1 MGDLAK
7 KYNLKSPAVKRLMR
21 EAAELSEPTDQ
32 YFAQPL
38 DDNLFEWHFTVR
50 GPPDTE
56 FDDGRYHG
64 RITLPPEYPMKPP
77 SIILLTP
84 NGRFEI
90 GKKIC
95 LSMSAHHPETWQP
108 SWSIRTVLLALIGFM
123 PTPGGG
129 AIGALDHTP
138 EERKVMAKRSK
149 TWTCEACGS
158 NNEASLLERDP
169 TKEKEETEEV
179 KELASQ
185 INFKGEDKSKQS
197 AATPTQSQTT
207 TTTSQSAINN
217 SQQQAAAAQM
227 SQMYANYNQFYG
239 MQQQQQNPMFANQ
252 QFQQPSQQQTPS
264 SQPTTTE
271 TTTTQSSAQPN
282 TGSTETTTNENTD
295 TTNLRQR
302 RQGADSSRSSS
313 PATTPTPTHNQTQG
327 QSKLETVSFYM
338 LWIVLVPLV
347 LLILRRLGMENSGM
361 GKH

>member
-38 DDNLFEWHFTVR
+38 EDNLFEWHFTVR

-56 FDDGRYHG
+56 FEDGRYHG
-64 RITLPPEYPMKPP
+64 RITMPPEYPMKPP

-138 EERKVMAKRSK
+138 EERKTLARRSK
-149 TWTCEACGS
+149 DWNCESCGS
-158 NNEASLLERDP
+158 NNNTCLLERDLS
-169 TKEKEETEEV
+169 KEKQESEET
-179 KELASQ
+179 KELAAQ
-185 INFKGEDKSKQS
+185 INFKGESKEKEESNQ
-197 AATPTQSQTT
+197 TQPPTNAQL
-207 TTTSQSAINN
+207 
-217 SQQQAAAAQM
+217 QQQMYGNFAQ
-227 SQMYANYNQFYG
+227 YYG
-239 MQQQQQNPMFANQ
+239 MQNYPMQFPSIPNQMFPHQQQQQQEQPMSPTQSNLTTDS
-252 QFQQPSQQQTPS
+252 PSNTN
-264 SQPTTTE
+264 TTTS
-271 TTTTQSSAQPN
+271 TTENIVSF
-282 TGSTETTTNENTD
+282 TNEND
-295 TTNLRQR
+295 TTLRQR
-302 RQGADSSRSSS
+302 VREVTNEMDNNSSS
-313 PATTPTPTHNQTQG
+313 QHVTSSTNETNQAIRTTPRPTSRVEHVT
-327 QSKLETVSFYM
+327 LVLT
-338 LWIVLVPLV
+338 WIVAACLVILV
-347 LLILRRLGMENSGM
+347 LRRLAMEGNSLGN
-361 GKH
+361 